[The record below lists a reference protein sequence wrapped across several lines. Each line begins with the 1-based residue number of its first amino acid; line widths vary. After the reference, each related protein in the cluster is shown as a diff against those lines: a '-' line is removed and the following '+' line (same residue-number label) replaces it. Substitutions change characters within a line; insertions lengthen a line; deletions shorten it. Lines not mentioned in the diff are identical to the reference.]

1 MCQKVFIIF
10 FFFCLDPD
18 ILPQFC
24 PNLDFAIFRTQRLK
38 EKENFIELKY
48 SHHLRNIEKVIKD
61 STDHRVSFY
70 HRFLNK
76 II

>member
-1 MCQKVFIIF
+1 MLKVIYI
-10 FFFCLDPD
+10 FFCLDPN
-18 ILPQFC
+18 ILPQFY

-48 SHHLRNIEKVIKD
+48 GHHLRNIGKVIKD

-70 HRFLNK
+70 HKFLNK